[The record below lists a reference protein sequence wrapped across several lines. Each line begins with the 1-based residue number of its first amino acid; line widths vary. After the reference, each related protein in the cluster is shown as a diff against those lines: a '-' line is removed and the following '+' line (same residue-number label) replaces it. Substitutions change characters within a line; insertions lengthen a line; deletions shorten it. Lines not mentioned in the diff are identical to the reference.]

1 LLRLVGHQYRKE
13 SAVADRVVVNPPA
26 PPMPLVVVKQPRKK
40 QKRTGHLEIEGRDTV
55 KDMKSGAEILEL
67 MKSMVIP
74 EMKELNEKARQW
86 VIKALNPVLRCLNNH
101 FNGDTEQFLSKYGDE
116 NRSRLFATSRFYKV
130 CKGDNESCLSL

>member
-74 EMKELNEKARQW
+74 EMKE
-86 VIKALNPVLRCLNNH
+86 
-101 FNGDTEQFLSKYGDE
+101 
-116 NRSRLFATSRFYKV
+116 
-130 CKGDNESCLSL
+130 